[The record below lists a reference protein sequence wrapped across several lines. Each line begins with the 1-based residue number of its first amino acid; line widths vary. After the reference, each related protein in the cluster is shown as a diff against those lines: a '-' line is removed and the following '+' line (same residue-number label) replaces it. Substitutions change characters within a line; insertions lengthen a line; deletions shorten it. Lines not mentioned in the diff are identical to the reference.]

1 MKHLSIACIFALI
14 SLSIP
19 AGQWTQVGGVTGGN
33 NPALV
38 LFSHKGALYA
48 AVEEDGIFR
57 STDQGRTWS
66 AVNTGIP
73 ETPFVG
79 RSAYDF
85 VVSGN
90 DLFVGA
96 GGVYRLNSQG
106 DGWVSASN
114 GLPTMFQIPL
124 PVVALTVSGTTLFA
138 AISSPAFSGPKVY
151 RSTNQGLNWEPA
163 AGGFPPDPLNPQ
175 LASTGSTVLATTES
189 QGIYRSTDQGRT
201 WTAANAGL
209 GNFSSGIAELIAA
222 GPDFYAALSADG
234 IYRSTDQG
242 QSWTKVSGLRLDSF
256 GSDKMEAAGSNLL
269 AISNSRVYLSTDQ
282 GRNWTLLSDG
292 VTQAPFSKLAVIGN
306 QIFTTSVGRRIYSG
320 AGFLPSSLATVSAAS
335 FSGSSVAPESIV
347 AAFGIGLATGTQA
360 ATTLPLP
367 AQLAGTQ
374 VMVRDS
380 AGAERRAP
388 LFFVSPGQVNYLVP
402 EGVAIGAATVAITSG
417 DGSLASGAVN
427 IASVAPGLF
436 TANADGQG
444 VPAGLALRLRAVGSG
459 SFESIAQLDGQ
470 NRFVPAPID
479 LGPPGEQVYLI
490 LFGTGLRGFSAPP
503 GVTAKIGGLDATV
516 TYAGPV
522 DGFAGLDQINVF
534 LPRDL
539 IGRGEVEVVLTA
551 DNSAANMVKINIR

>member
-1 MKHLSIACIFALI
+1 LGLGQQWIA
-14 SLSIP
+14 
-19 AGQWTQVGGVTGGN
+19 
-33 NPALV
+33 
-38 LFSHKGALYA
+38 GA
-48 AVEEDGIFR
+48 
-57 STDQGRTWS
+57 
-66 AVNTGIP
+66 
-73 ETPFVG
+73 
-79 RSAYDF
+79 
-85 VVSGN
+85 
-90 DLFVGA
+90 
-96 GGVYRLNSQG
+96 
-106 DGWVSASN
+106 ASN
-114 GLPTMFQIPL
+114 PL
-124 PVVALTVSGTTLFA
+124 A
-138 AISSPAFSGPKVY
+138 
-151 RSTNQGLNWEPA
+151 R
-163 AGGFPPDPLNPQ
+163 
-175 LASTGSTVLATTES
+175 
-189 QGIYRSTDQGRT
+189 GR
-201 WTAANAGL
+201 
-209 GNFSSGIAELIAA
+209 
-222 GPDFYAALSADG
+222 
-234 IYRSTDQG
+234 
-242 QSWTKVSGLRLDSF
+242 
-256 GSDKMEAAGSNLL
+256 
-269 AISNSRVYLSTDQ
+269 
-282 GRNWTLLSDG
+282 
-292 VTQAPFSKLAVIGN
+292 
-306 QIFTTSVGRRIYSG
+306 SG
-320 AGFLPSSLATVSAAS
+320 AGFLPTSLATVSAAS

-490 LFGTGLRGFSAPP
+490 LFGTGLRRFSAPP
-503 GVTAKIGGLDATV
+503 GVTAKIGGMDAIV